1 MSKIVHIVT
10 VKFKPEVS
18 EEIRQETLR
27 DVCDL
32 KNDIPQIISASAGKN
47 FTDRS
52 KGYEYAWVI
61 ELKTKEDLSIYLDH
75 SAHLEF
81 IRKHKPLF
89 ADVLAIDY
97 EA

>member
-1 MSKIVHIVT
+1 MLVKEENMVWNSKWLKCVCFEIVT

-18 EEIRQETLR
+18 DEIRQEALR

-52 KGYEYAWVI
+52 KGYEYG
-61 ELKTKEDLSIYLDH
+61 
-75 SAHLEF
+75 
-81 IRKHKPLF
+81 R
-89 ADVLAIDY
+89 
-97 EA
+97 